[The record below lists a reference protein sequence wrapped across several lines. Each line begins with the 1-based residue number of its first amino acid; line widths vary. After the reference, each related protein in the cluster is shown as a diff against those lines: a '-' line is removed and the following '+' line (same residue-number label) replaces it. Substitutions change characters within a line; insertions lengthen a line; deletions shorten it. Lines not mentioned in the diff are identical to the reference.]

1 MDLTS
6 LVVDGVILL
15 VILAILIS
23 VVRAWRNRPARAQ
36 LIALPPE
43 TRTRYVVA
51 WERIEKRF
59 MDAPEE
65 ATSEADSLLLA
76 MLGER
81 GHPLAEN
88 RRPYRL
94 RSARRK
100 MAEGRR
106 RHRTEDLRQALLD
119 YRAAFN
125 KMIGPEAQ
133 REEVAEGRRE
143 TA

>member
-1 MDLTS
+1 MDLTG
-6 LVVDGVILL
+6 LVVDL
-15 VILAILIS
+15 VILAVILAVVIS
-23 VVRAWRNRPARAQ
+23 IARTWQNRPARAN
-36 LIALPPE
+36 LVALPPDS
-43 TRTRYVVA
+43 RSRYVAA

-81 GHPLAEN
+81 GHPMVEN
-88 RRPYRL
+88 RLPSQL

-100 MAEGRR
+100 REAGRR

-119 YRAAFN
+119 YRAVFN
-125 KMIGPEAQ
+125 RMIGPETQ

>member
-106 RHRTEDLRQALLD
+106 RVSEMCRKLLANHVIEDVRFQVEKVSGREKAE
-119 YRAAFN
+119 AASS
-125 KMIGPEAQ
+125 E
-133 REEVAEGRRE
+133 
-143 TA
+143 

>member
-1 MDLTS
+1 
-6 LVVDGVILL
+6 
-15 VILAILIS
+15 
-23 VVRAWRNRPARAQ
+23 
-36 LIALPPE
+36 
-43 TRTRYVVA
+43 
-51 WERIEKRF
+51 
-59 MDAPEE
+59 
-65 ATSEADSLLLA
+65 

-100 MAEGRR
+100 MADGRR

-125 KMIGPEAQ
+125 KMIGPEIQ